1 MSKLLIVALTG
12 ISLLT
17 SYSASS
23 AAEMAAGKGF
33 VYCIS
38 GELDSFNPQLSSA
51 GLNVETL
58 ATQLYNRLLTVD
70 PLTYRLI
77 PELAEKWQVTGK
89 GQRITFY
96 LRRDV
101 AFQSPG
107 WFTPHRNLNANDVV
121 YSFSRMLDKKHP
133 WHQVGGGSY
142 PYFDS
147 LKLSDNVQSIHKI
160 SDYVVEF
167 KLKQPDA
174 AFLWH
179 IATNYAPILSAEYAQ
194 KLEKNSQQQLMDTYP
209 VGTGPFMLAGYRAGQ
224 FIRLLRNP
232 VYWKGQPN
240 PQQIVI
246 DIGTGGTGRLSK
258 LLTGECDILAYPAAS
273 QLTVLRDDPR
283 LRMSLRPGMNT
294 AYLAFNTSKPPL
306 NNPQVRHALALAIDN
321 ERVMNSIYYG
331 TAETAASILPRASW
345 AYDAIAKVTSYS
357 PDKARARLKQ
367 LGIEGLHLQMM
378 VPIRAQPWDPSPLK
392 MAELLQA
399 DLGRAG
405 VQVDIIPVEGRNI
418 ENKLMNN
425 NHDLSLTGWA
435 TDSNDP
441 DSFFRPILSCAA
453 IDSQTNYSHWCNP
466 QFDALLESALR
477 SQQLSERV
485 DDYHQAQRL
494 LAEELPVLPL
504 ASSLQ
509 LLAYRSDIRGLVL
522 SPFGNASL
530 AGVSRD
536 GDKGN

>member
-12 ISLLT
+12 LSLLT
-17 SYSASS
+17 CYRTSS
-23 AAEMAAGKGF
+23 AAETENSKGF
-33 VYCIS
+33 VYCVS

-70 PLTYRLI
+70 PLTYRLL
-77 PELAEKWQVTGK
+77 PELAEKWKITDNGR
-89 GQRITFY
+89 RILFY
-96 LRRDV
+96 LRHDV
-101 AFQSPG
+101 AFHRLG
-107 WFTPHRNLNANDVV
+107 WFTPHRMMNADDVV
-121 YSFSRMLDKKHP
+121 FSFSRMFNKQDP
-133 WHQVGGGSY
+133 WHQVGGGNY

-147 LKLSDNVQSIHKI
+147 LKLADNIQSIKKI
-160 SDYVVEF
+160 SHSVVEF
-167 KLKQPDA
+167 TLKQPDS

-194 KLEKNSQQQLMDTYP
+194 KLEQQDQQQLMDTYP
-209 VGTGPFMLAGYRAGQ
+209 VGTGPFMLASYRAGQ
-224 FIRLLRNP
+224 FIRLVRNP
-232 VYWKGQPN
+232 HYWKGQPE
-240 PQQIVI
+240 PEQVVI

-273 QLTVLRDDPR
+273 QLTVLRDDAR

-345 AYDAIAKVTSYS
+345 AYDAIAKVTAYS
-357 PDKARARLKQ
+357 PDKARDRLKQ
-367 LGIEGLHLQMM
+367 LGMEALHLKMM
-378 VPIRAQPWDPSPLK
+378 VPMRAQPWNPSPLK

-405 VQVDIIPVEGRNI
+405 VQVDIIPVEGRNL
-418 ENKLMNN
+418 ESKLMNN
-425 NHDLSLTGWA
+425 DHDLSLVGWA

-453 IDSQTNYSHWCNP
+453 IDSQTNYSHWCDP
-466 QFDALLESALR
+466 KFDLLLESARR
-477 SQQLSERV
+477 SQQLSERI
-485 DDYHQAQRL
+485 DDYHRAQQL
-494 LAEELPVLPL
+494 LADTLPVLPL

-509 LLAYRSDIRGLVL
+509 LLAYRSDIQGLVL

-536 GDKGN
+536 SGKEN